1 VGSLSVPEI
10 LPVVP
15 AHNIPSEITSR
26 QMKTISKDL
35 NPDTLTSTLYGK
47 VVSIGETAVTL

>member
-1 VGSLSVPEI
+1 LSVPEI

-26 QMKTISKDL
+26 QMKTISRDL